1 MKQKQQLENQK
12 GRGNMDIVSL
22 GKANKAL
29 KEMQDLDQNV
39 IGRKAESRFNSIDA
53 RLDWLE
59 QQAAKLKV
67 KSSWEVDLSKG
78 VFDDTTFIDERFQL
92 KPVNDD
98 SYVSEGVWESEVVDL
113 GEGWLKTT
121 EIQVK

>member
-1 MKQKQQLENQK
+1 
-12 GRGNMDIVSL
+12 MDIISL

-29 KEMQDLDQNV
+29 KEMQELDQNV
-39 IGRKAESRFNSIDA
+39 IGKKAESRFNTIDA

-59 QQAAKLKV
+59 QQAAKMKA

-78 VFDDTTFIDERFQL
+78 VLDDTTLVDDRLQL
-92 KPVNDD
+92 KPKNDE

-113 GEGWLKTT
+113 GEDWLKTT

>member
-1 MKQKQQLENQK
+1 
-12 GRGNMDIVSL
+12 MDIISL

-29 KEMQDLDQNV
+29 KEMQELDQNV
-39 IGRKAESRFNSIDA
+39 IGKKAESRFNSIDA

-59 QQAAKLKV
+59 QQAAKMKA

-78 VFDDTTFIDERFQL
+78 VFDDTTLVDDRLQL
-92 KPVNDD
+92 KPVNDE

-113 GEGWLKTT
+113 GEDWLKTT